1 MLTTHRSRPTVVV
14 AALLTALTVG
24 CGSTVQAGSTPT
36 GDGLAATTGSGLSAP
51 SVAPDGTSPVVGS
64 AVAPGTS
71 GAQATGSGA
80 GGALAREATTS
91 TTQQAAGPTARTG
104 PILIGFL
111 YNDFTAAARA
121 AGLST
126 TDFPDPLA
134 DFKALVAA
142 VNKRGGLAGRQIRPL
157 YYRID
162 GLTSDYSTSAQAAC
176 ADFTEDHHV
185 EAVVSVNFTW
195 DNLST
200 CLTKAGVPQLDGAPW
215 TMHTNSELTQYPGLF
230 WAGSMA
236 TDRYARA
243 VIEQSISAGHLS
255 SKNKLGV
262 VADGCPSSAW
272 TYDHVV
278 GPLLKARGIAVDH
291 IVAFKCVNGAGDV
304 DEIEA
309 GIHSAILK
317 MRTDGVDRVTY
328 LTMVEGVAN
337 TQLAM
342 GADNQHWYPG
352 YLLSSVGIL
361 QLQASQIPQSQLV
374 NTRGVGWVPVL
385 DVSKP
390 PQTPMTRECL
400 ALNRAGGGE
409 TPTNVG
415 MLGYLYLACD
425 PLLLLRAALVAT
437 HGVGGISSVRPA
449 LEAMGSGYASVG
461 SLGGQTSFATGRHDG
476 AADAAPFSYKSGCSC
491 FSYDRRP
498 QRVP

>member
-1 MLTTHRSRPTVVV
+1 MLTAPRRRPRVAV
-14 AALLTALTVG
+14 AALLAALTVG
-24 CGSTVQAGSTPT
+24 CGSTVQVGSTPT
-36 GDGLAATTGSGLSAP
+36 GDGLAAATGSGLPAP
-51 SVAPDGTSPVVGS
+51 SVAPGGTSPIGGS
-64 AVAPGTS
+64 ATLPRAA
-71 GAQATGSGA
+71 GAQGAGSDV
-80 GGALAREATTS
+80 GGALAPGATSS
-91 TTQQAAGPTARTG
+91 TTQQTAGQTARTG

-134 DFKALVAA
+134 DFKALVAS
-142 VNKRGGLAGRQIRPL
+142 VNKQGGLAGREIRPL

-176 ADFTEDHHV
+176 ADFTQDHHV

-215 TMHTNSELTQYPGLF
+215 TMHTSSELRQYPGLF

-236 TDRYARA
+236 TDRYTRA
-243 VIEQSISAGHLS
+243 VIEQSISAGYLS
-255 SKNKLGV
+255 SKNKLGI
-262 VADGCPSSAW
+262 VADGCPSSGW

-278 GPLLKARGIAVDH
+278 APLLKARGVAVDH
-291 IVAFKCVNGAGDV
+291 IVAFNCVNGAGDV
-304 DEIEA
+304 DQIEA

-337 TQLAM
+337 TQFAM

-385 DVSKP
+385 DVTKP
-390 PQTPMTRECL
+390 PQTPRTRECL

-409 TPTNVG
+409 PPTNVG

-437 HGVGGISSVRPA
+437 HGVGGLSSIRAA
-449 LEAMGSGYASVG
+449 LESMGSGYASVG
-461 SLGGQTSFATGRHDG
+461 SLGSQTSFAAGRHDG

-491 FSYDRRP
+491 FSYDRRQ